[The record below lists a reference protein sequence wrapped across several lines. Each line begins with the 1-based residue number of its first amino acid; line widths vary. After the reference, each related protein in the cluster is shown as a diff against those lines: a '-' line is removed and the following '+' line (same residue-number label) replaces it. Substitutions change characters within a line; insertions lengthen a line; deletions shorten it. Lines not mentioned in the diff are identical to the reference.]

1 MIQENQGAGAP
12 PEEGA
17 GEGEPKAETVVI
29 PKEDYEKL
37 NQTLGS
43 LKRELK
49 DLKKPKEEPP
59 KETPKNQSDDTLL
72 QKAYRNSQKALL
84 RSANITAEDE
94 QELALTTAKKWDMEV
109 EKLLDDEDW
118 KIKLDKLRTQKA
130 NLDATSKIRGGKGP
144 TEAKTDPAYWIA
156 KGTPPTPDQVPDRKE
171 RAKIARAMM
180 ANQKSG
186 KKFYNE

>member
-49 DLKKPKEEPP
+49 DLKKPKDEP
-59 KETPKNQSDDTLL
+59 KETPQKNQSDDTLL
-72 QKAYRNSQKALL
+72 QKAYL
-84 RSANITAEDE
+84 RAASITAEDE
-94 QELALTTAKKWDMEV
+94 VELALTTAKKWDMTID
-109 EKLLDDEDW
+109 KLVDDEDF